1 MGDVNVLSKFVLVL
15 NQNYEPLS
23 VCNVKRAIILVYL
36 GKAEIIEQ
44 DSVRLKAAAWSIHMP
59 LVVRLF
65 LYVSVPHKKVILSRK
80 NIIKRDNHQCQYCG
94 SRLGPMTVDHI
105 VPKKMGGTESWE
117 NLVCACVTCNNKKG
131 NRTPEQAGIRLM
143 RIPSKPTH
151 LMFIQHFV
159 GIRSDKWKPYLFMS

>member
-1 MGDVNVLSKFVLVL
+1 MADVDILSKYVLVL
-15 NQNYEPLS
+15 NQNYEPMS

-36 GKAEIIEQ
+36 GKAEIIEE
-44 DSVRLKAAAWSIHMP
+44 DVWSVQAATWSMPMP
-59 LVVRLF
+59 LVVRLC
-65 LYVSVPHKKVILSRK
+65 LYIKVPHKKVILSRK

-105 VPKKMGGTESWE
+105 VPKKKKGTDSWE
-117 NLVCACVTCNNKKG
+117 NLVSACVACNNKKG
-131 NRTPEQAGIRLM
+131 NRTPEQAGMRLL
-143 RIPSKPTH
+143 RVPSKPTH